1 MLSCKHILLSK
12 TTSETSNKKLW
23 RNAKYSIFTMPFK
36 EVSLF
41 SQKFAL
47 LKNLYYLCHDNQSI
61 NPHGRLLRGKL
72 LRLIGGMVLQKAFPR
87 RYDFFTFLGDTS
99 TEDFLSTKGQF
110 LFLCLKLF
118 WQKNISTQVIYRS
131 ILFFCS
137 YV

>member
-1 MLSCKHILLSK
+1 
-12 TTSETSNKKLW
+12 
-23 RNAKYSIFTMPFK
+23 MPFK

-99 TEDFLSTKGQF
+99 TEDFSLNRRTDFVLMPKIV
-110 LFLCLKLF
+110 LTEVHKLY
-118 WQKNISTQVIYRS
+118 WS

-137 YV
+137 YVQKSLQYLTHANLLEL